1 MQTQGC
7 SKVDCPFLIT
17 PPSLGSKMTVSS
29 LSKSPLLPPLSSL
42 HVSLKEQESS
52 TRSERAGPHHC
63 IYTPTCRA
71 HLLSRPNCYVE
82 PSSLLLAKANS
93 HVYVLDF
100 LRNLLLSTLLSI
112 WHHYFLPFSW
122 LRVIGIKDARVS
134 LILKQMSQK
143 PLLQLHVHRFFPID
157 SRTSLK
163 LTSIF
168 FFFFFGCLGLWSAWA
183 RNQIRAQ
190 AEAVSL
196 THS

>member
-1 MQTQGC
+1 MTSNADSGLFQSRLPFPHNPTLSGIQD
-7 SKVDCPFLIT
+7 DCIFSLQISS
-17 PPSLGSKMTVSS
+17 PSPIVLTARFIEGTGVIHQ
-29 LSKSPLLPPLSSL
+29 LE
-42 HVSLKEQESS
+42 H
-52 TRSERAGPHHC
+52 AGPHHC

-143 PLLQLHVHRFFPID
+143 PLLQPHVHRFPY
-157 SRTSLK
+157 
-163 LTSIF
+163 
-168 FFFFFGCLGLWSAWA
+168 
-183 RNQIRAQ
+183 
-190 AEAVSL
+190 
-196 THS
+196 